1 MKPSV
6 AKTATAPAARKAAR
20 RPALRA
26 IRPASAAVTAPAAD
40 RPTKA
45 RTISL
50 AAAEAGVHVETIRY
64 YERLGLIPQPPRGQ
78 SYRHYPDSTIRT
90 LRFVRQAQEFG
101 FTLKEIEGI
110 IALERRDAGCDD
122 MCGKVELKVAELDR
136 KIAALTALRDELSR
150 LLKQSPRRGRHTECK
165 VYECLSGGAAC

>member
-1 MKPSV
+1 MS
-6 AKTATAPAARKAAR
+6 APAAK
-20 RPALRA
+20 
-26 IRPASAAVTAPAAD
+26 SAT
-40 RPTKA
+40 

-64 YERLGLIPQPPRGQ
+64 YERLGLIPQPPRGG

-101 FTLKEIEGI
+101 FTLKEIEGL
-110 IALERRDAGCDD
+110 IALERRDAGCED
-122 MCGKVELKVAELDR
+122 MCGQVELKVAELDR
-136 KIAALTALRDELSR
+136 KIAALSSLRDELSR

-165 VYECLSGGAAC
+165 VYECLSGGTAC